1 VTATVRIAGGGVS
14 GLATAALLASQGVA
28 VEVFDRHVGGGGR
41 FHGGWQVLDNGLP
54 PCDALDE
61 LASLGLT
68 GRPPVIPVH
77 RAVFLDP
84 LGGRHQ
90 VASREPYTYFLRR
103 GGVGSLDAWLRDQA
117 LAAGATLREGCE
129 APPDAQV
136 VATGPRRADGVARE
150 IVFSSDLA
158 DTVMVLFDPAVTPSG
173 YAYLFCLEGHATFG
187 VAQVRRLR
195 SLAGARDV
203 AWARFRRELGDF
215 QVRDRR
221 ESGQFMTFSPPPTLR
236 ATDGR
241 WYVGEAAGIQH
252 FLFGLGIRF
261 ALRSA
266 SLVAEGVLGR
276 WDQERYERELR
287 RPMLAS
293 VAMRWGYER
302 LGPRAF
308 RRLCRMAS
316 TRDFRELLLRAQ
328 RPSVAR
334 RALARVVM
342 AAWADRPGSRGPL
355 GGWHRRRE
363 AA

>member
-1 VTATVRIAGGGVS
+1 MTATVRIAGGGVS
-14 GLATAALLASQGVA
+14 GLATAALLARQGAA

-54 PCDALDE
+54 PSDALDE

-68 GRPPVIPVH
+68 GHPPVIPVH
-77 RAVFLDP
+77 RAVFVDP
-84 LGGRHQ
+84 FGGRHE

-103 GGVGSLDAWLRDQA
+103 GGAGSLDAWLRDQA
-117 LAAGATLREGCE
+117 LELGATLREGCE
-129 APPDAQV
+129 APPDVQV

-150 IVFSSDLA
+150 IVFSSDLP

-187 VAQVRRLR
+187 VAQVLRLR
-195 SLAGARDV
+195 SLPGARDA
-203 AWARFRRELGDF
+203 AWARFQRELGDF

-221 ESGQFMTFSPPPTLR
+221 ESGQFMTFSPPRTLR
-236 ATDGR
+236 GPDGR
-241 WYVGEAAGIQH
+241 WYVGEAAGVQH

-266 SLVAEGVLGR
+266 ALVSDGVLGR
-276 WDQERYERELR
+276 WDPVRYERELR

-328 RPSVAR
+328 RPTVVQR
-334 RALARVVM
+334 TLARVVM

-363 AA
+363 AV

>member
-1 VTATVRIAGGGVS
+1 MS
-14 GLATAALLASQGVA
+14 GLATAVLLARQGVA

-54 PCDALDE
+54 PSDALEE
-61 LASLGLT
+61 LASLGLS
-68 GRPPVIPVH
+68 GRPPVIPAH
-77 RAVFLDP
+77 RALFLDSS
-84 LGGRHQ
+84 GERHEVSSQ
-90 VASREPYTYFLRR
+90 EPYTYFLRR
-103 GGVGSLDAWLRDQA
+103 GGEGSLDGWLRDQA
-117 LAAGATLREGCE
+117 LASGVSVREGCE
-129 APPDAQV
+129 APPDVQV

-150 IVFSSDLA
+150 IVFSSDLP

-195 SLAGARDV
+195 SLPGARDA
-203 AWARFRRELGDF
+203 AWARFRRELGEF
-215 QVRDRR
+215 QVHDRR
-221 ESGQFMTFSPPPTLR
+221 ESGQFMTFSAPRTLR
-236 ATDGR
+236 GPDGR
-241 WYVGEAAGIQH
+241 WYVGEAAGVQH

-266 SLVAEGVLGR
+266 SLAAEGVLGR
-276 WDQERYERELR
+276 WDQARYERELW

-308 RRLCRMAS
+308 ARLCRMAS
-316 TRDFRELLLRAQ
+316 KRDFRELLMRAQ
-328 RPSVAR
+328 RPTLTR
-334 RALARVVM
+334 RTLARLVM
-342 AAWADRPGSRGPL
+342 AAWAERSGSRGPL

-363 AA
+363 VA